1 MAPKVKKI
9 KTENVS
15 KFSKIDFNERK
26 EALIQI
32 NKGLRDQIKYGKE
45 LNKLKQD
52 ADKFNERETDLIKDV
67 LDKTKDVFKNR
78 KNLAEH

>member
-9 KTENVS
+9 KTENVN

-26 EALIQI
+26 EALLQI

-52 ADKFNERETDLIKDV
+52 ADKFN
-67 LDKTKDVFKNR
+67 
-78 KNLAEH
+78 